1 MCLSI
6 AESLRLRVVLMGS
19 HFVSPSLT
27 CHGSICL
34 IWNFFS
40 FPRLI
45 LWRPSFLASSTRF
58 LRLSSIFF
66 PLSRNLIFPLD
77 CSMPEIRYM
86 DGDWVSLTFVED
98 SFDFDNLSGNHKRN
112 EIDFHPL
119 AVQMSST
126 TFGPLIVPLLA
137 IQVTLFRNSAICI
150 GFTFHHIAGDAI
162 GMGSYLKPKS
172 GLKHIWALNQPA
184 RSTPDMKLLIDLS
197 NKWLLQPAF

>member
-1 MCLSI
+1 MASS
-6 AESLRLRVVLMGS
+6 EMVHVLEHCRITPPPGSVDGS

-27 CHGSICL
+27 CHALISI
-34 IWNFFS
+34 IS
-40 FPRLI
+40 
-45 LWRPSFLASSTRF
+45 
-58 LRLSSIFF
+58 
-66 PLSRNLIFPLD
+66 
-77 CSMPEIRYM
+77 
-86 DGDWVSLTFVED
+86 
-98 SFDFDNLSGNHKRN
+98 SGNHKRN

-172 GLKHIWALNQPA
+172 GLKQIWALNQPA